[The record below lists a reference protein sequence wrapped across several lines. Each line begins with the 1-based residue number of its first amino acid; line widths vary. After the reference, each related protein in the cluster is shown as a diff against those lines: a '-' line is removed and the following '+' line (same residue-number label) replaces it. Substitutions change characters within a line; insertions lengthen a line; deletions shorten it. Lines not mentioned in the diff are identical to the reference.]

1 MTRLRDLPARAVVS
15 LVLTVVGAL
24 FWLLSCLAGCGL

>member
-1 MTRLRDLPARAVVS
+1 MPPSAPLLTRPSRAT

-24 FWLLSCLAGCGL
+24 FMSLVVALSR

>member
-1 MTRLRDLPARAVVS
+1 VRLRDIPARAVVS

-24 FWLLSCLAGCGL
+24 FLVVECLAGCGL